1 VTPEHI
7 VLVAE
12 SIAISVDKLSAC
24 QDLRSRYAPVEGKVE
39 GGITIAAFENVST
52 GVVLRAARPAQ
63 FNRYILRAF
72 RALDVDV
79 FSYCHW
85 RTAGLCSLSFGDI
98 CSAKKGASIPLMAWG
113 PASAG

>member
-24 QDLRSRYAPVEGKVE
+24 HDFRSRYAPVEGKVE
-39 GGITIAAFENVST
+39 DGITIAAFEDVSA
-52 GVVLRAARPAQ
+52 GVRLRAARPAQ

-72 RALDVDV
+72 RTFDVDV

-85 RTAGLCSLSFGDI
+85 RTGWSLFTFHFGI
-98 CSAKKGASIPLMAWG
+98 LVARKRGYP
-113 PASAG
+113 PVT

>member
-39 GGITIAAFENVST
+39 DGITIAAFENVST
-52 GVVLRAARPAQ
+52 GVVLGAARPAQ

-72 RALDVDV
+72 RTLDANV
-79 FSYCHW
+79 FIYCHW
-85 RTAGLCSLSFGDI
+85 RTVGLSFTIYFGI
-98 CSAKKGASIPLMAWG
+98 FVARKRGNP
-113 PASAG
+113 PVT